1 MYSNKENINI
11 LTALLVS
18 HGIKDA
24 VVCPGSRNA
33 PIIHNLDECPKIKC
47 HPVTDERSAA
57 FVALGIAQATHNPVV
72 VCVTSGTALLNTAPA
87 VAEATYQHQ
96 GIIVISADRPAAWIG
111 QGAGQTIPQPGAL
124 GEFVEKCVNIHE
136 PHTDEDRW
144 HINRLVNEALIAT
157 KQSHRPSVHINVPL
171 GEPLFEYTVKK
182 LPKERTIEYYRR
194 EICNSEYFVDDF
206 CDAKRPMIVVGSMDE
221 QTASDTLDALE
232 ELSAKAVVINEVLSG
247 NDERCSIDLLLKAI
261 GDNDRKY
268 IPDLV
273 LHVGGEIVSARLKT
287 FVGKAKKLWRISPNG
302 EIIDT
307 YQNLTGVLDGDTKN
321 ILGLIATSY
330 LMRDFKTPY
339 SVQTYLNL
347 WEQMLNKVDN
357 FVVNYEPAY
366 SQAAAV
372 KTFEQ
377 QFYHKDYAPHIHY
390 ANSCAIRLANLFA
403 RHQVWCNRGI
413 NGIDGSV
420 STAVG
425 FAMATNKKEA
435 VVLVTGDLSF
445 FYDSNALWNT
455 ELPQNLS
462 ILLLNNGEGGIFNQV
477 RGFGDNPLAR
487 GKHHATAEG
496 ICLQNG
502 VGYVPIHNMEELES
516 NISRLGTEGSP
527 IVLEVFT
534 DAAIDKE
541 EISKIYHTFKL

>member
-33 PIIHNLDECPKIKC
+33 PIIHNLCECPKIKC

-57 FVALGIAQATHNPVV
+57 FVALGIAQASHSPVV

-87 VAEATYQHQ
+87 VAEATYQHH

-111 QGAGQTIPQPGAL
+111 QGAGQTMPQPGAL
-124 GEFVEKCVNIHE
+124 GEFVEKCVNIPE

-144 HINRLVNEALIAT
+144 HINRLVNEALIMA

-171 GEPLFEYTVKK
+171 SEPLFEYTVKK
-182 LPKERTIEYYRR
+182 LPKERTIEYYESDTCNCKMFMHEFIAARR
-194 EICNSEYFVDDF
+194 
-206 CDAKRPMIVVGSMDE
+206 AMIVVGQMDFE
-221 QTASDTLDALE
+221 SITATENALTILGEKASIIHETLCDFDDYN
-232 ELSAKAVVINEVLSG
+232 SVDMV
-247 NDERCSIDLLLKAI
+247 LKAI
-261 GDNDRKY
+261 KDSDKKY

-273 LHVGGEIVSARLKT
+273 LYVGGEIVSARLKT
-287 FVGKAKKLWRISPNG
+287 FLQKAKQVWRISSKNTVT
-302 EIIDT
+302 DT
-307 YQNLTGVLDGDTKN
+307 FKNLTGVLEGDTTMVLN
-321 ILGLIATSY
+321 YIAADYIESNYTVPLSAKSY
-330 LMRDFKTPY
+330 I
-339 SVQTYLNL
+339 SL
-347 WEQMLNKVDN
+347 WDNALERANKHIDTC
-357 FVVNYEPAY
+357 EPAY
-366 SQAAAV
+366 SQAAV
-372 KTFEQ
+372 MKLFEEVIYD
-377 QFYHKDYAPHIHY
+377 FNNLFNVHIS
-390 ANSCAIRLANLFA
+390 NSCAIRLANLFA

-425 FAMATNKKEA
+425 FAMATSKKEL
-435 VVLVTGDLSF
+435 VILVTGDLSF

-455 ELPQNLS
+455 ELPQNFC

-477 RGFGDNPLAR
+477 KGFGDNPLAC

-502 VGYVPIHNMEELES
+502 VTYVPIHNMEELEA

-527 IVLEVFT
+527 ILLEVFT
-534 DAAIDKE
+534 DAEIDKE
-541 EISKIYHTFKL
+541 EISKIYHTFEL